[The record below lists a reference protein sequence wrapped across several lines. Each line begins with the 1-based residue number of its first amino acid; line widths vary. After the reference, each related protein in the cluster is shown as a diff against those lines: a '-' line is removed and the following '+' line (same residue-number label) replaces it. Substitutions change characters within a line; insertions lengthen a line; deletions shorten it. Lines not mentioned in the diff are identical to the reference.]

1 MKNKYGIEKD
11 VYQEMIN
18 IFKGI
23 EEIEEVI
30 LFGSRAKNTYKET
43 SDIDLA
49 IKVIEDS
56 KKLLLIRKLDE
67 IRCALKFDVL
77 NIKYIKNEQLIY
89 DIKNEGIKI
98 YKKQAHIDKNTQIN
112 I

>member
-1 MKNKYGIEKD
+1 MKNKYGIEEE
-11 VYQEMIN
+11 VYHEMIN
-18 IFKGI
+18 IFKEI
-23 EEIEEVI
+23 KEIEEVT
-30 LFGSRAKNTYKET
+30 LFGSRAKNTYRET

-77 NIKYIKNEQLIY
+77 NIKHIKNEQLIC
-89 DIKNEGIKI
+89 DIENEGITI
-98 YKKQAHIDKNTQIN
+98 YKK
-112 I
+112 